1 MNSFVPTA
9 SLPLPDDLI
18 HVIEAYLEKH
28 VDDGPS
34 ERLHDELISIWERS
48 VKDTPSSHAPWL
60 AILRRLLPALR
71 DPVYL
76 KEWWDRVQEPVLDRL
91 ADDISLASEAW
102 ANTIAVL
109 TCDDVENPA
118 LSEGLSQLAIRLL
131 RIWMQNVQL
140 ASQEGNSSDLLKA
153 KLVRG
158 GLLIYGKKRPKASW
172 LPNDEPLL

>member
-1 MNSFVPTA
+1 MSAFVPHA
-9 SLPLPDDLI
+9 SLPLPVDLI
-18 HVIEAYLEKH
+18 QVIDAYLEKH
-28 VDDGPS
+28 IDDGPS
-34 ERLHDELISIWERS
+34 ERLHEELVSIWEKS

-76 KEWWDRVQEPVLDRL
+76 KEWWDRVQEPVLDHL
-91 ADDISLASEAW
+91 ADDKSLVSEAW

-118 LSEGLSQLAIRLL
+118 LSDGLTQLAIRLL

-140 ASQEGNSSDLLKA
+140 ASQEGNSSELLKA
-153 KLVRG
+153 KLVHG
-158 GLLIYGKKRPKASW
+158 GLLIYGKKRPKVS
-172 LPNDEPLL
+172 